1 MRANWWTILWIVV
14 VASLLIV
21 FVLQITG
28 VLTLADL
35 AANPVLFLV
44 AFVIVAVLSA
54 VGAMFIGVF
63 VTHRIFAST
72 EFTPFEEEM
81 LRMREEVRQ
90 IRERLEEIAG
100 EGNPGRP
107 ED

>member
-1 MRANWWTILWIVV
+1 MRLNWWTILWIVV

-63 VTHRIFAST
+63 VTHRIFASS

-107 ED
+107 KD

>member
-1 MRANWWTILWIVV
+1 MRPNWWTILWIVV

-21 FVLQITG
+21 FVLQISG

-63 VTHRIFAST
+63 VTHRVFAST
-72 EFTPFEEEM
+72 EFTPFEQEM
-81 LRMREEVRQ
+81 LRMREEVRE
-90 IRERLEEIAG
+90 IRERLEEIRG

>member
-1 MRANWWTILWIVV
+1 MKTNWWTILWIVV
-14 VASLLIV
+14 VALLLVV
-21 FVLQITG
+21 FILQLSG

-63 VTHRIFAST
+63 VTHRIFASS
-72 EFTPFEEEM
+72 EFTPFEQEM
-81 LRMREEVRQ
+81 LRMREEVRE
-90 IRERLEEIAG
+90 IRERLDEVAG
-100 EGNPGRP
+100 EGNPGRR

>member
-21 FVLQITG
+21 FVLQISG

>member
-1 MRANWWTILWIVV
+1 MRPNWWTSLWIVV

-21 FVLQITG
+21 FVLQISG

-63 VTHRIFAST
+63 VTHRIFASSD
-72 EFTPFEEEM
+72 FTPFEKEM
-81 LRMREEVRQ
+81 LRMREEVRE
-90 IRERLEEIAG
+90 IRERLEEITG
-100 EGNPGRP
+100 EGNPGRS

>member
-21 FVLQITG
+21 FVLQISG

-63 VTHRIFAST
+63 VTHRIFASS

>member
-1 MRANWWTILWIVV
+1 MRLNWWTVLWIIV
-14 VASLLIV
+14 VASLLLV

-63 VTHRIFAST
+63 VTHRIFASS
-72 EFTPFEEEM
+72 EFTPFEREM
-81 LRMREEVRQ
+81 LHMREEVRE
-90 IRERLEEIAG
+90 IRERLEEISG

>member
-1 MRANWWTILWIVV
+1 MRPNWWTILWIVV

-21 FVLQITG
+21 FVLQISG

-63 VTHRIFAST
+63 VTHRIFASS

-107 ED
+107 KD

>member
-21 FVLQITG
+21 FVLQISG
-28 VLTLADL
+28 ILTLADL

-63 VTHRIFAST
+63 VTHRIFTSS
-72 EFTPFEEEM
+72 EFTPFEQEM
-81 LRMREEVRQ
+81 LRMREEVRE